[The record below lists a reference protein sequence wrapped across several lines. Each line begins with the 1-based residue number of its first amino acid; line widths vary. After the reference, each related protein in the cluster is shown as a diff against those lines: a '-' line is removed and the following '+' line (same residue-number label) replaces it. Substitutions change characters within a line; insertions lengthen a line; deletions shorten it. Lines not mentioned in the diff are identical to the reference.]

1 MPVLTWLLWT
11 YGNSTYHLILT
22 TKVRSDLASA
32 QQYFLRLEELQA
44 QQVLAFAQSEKLV
57 RAYREHNSMP
67 VFREILETQR
77 LENRLSYLVFRSAS
91 QPPFLQ
97 HPSSGL
103 VAMEAETLKGFSAG
117 LPELASVHVL
127 PTPNASPDEKKW
139 QHRGLVM
146 RSSAPVVVDGKT
158 VGVLEGG
165 LLLNRN
171 LSITD
176 NISDLVYPHGA
187 LLGDSRG
194 TVTIF
199 MDDVRVATN
208 VTLAN
213 GSRAIGTRVSASVKE
228 KVLGRGEVWFDLAFV
243 VNDWFMSGYAPLKD
257 ELGNRVGMLY
267 VGFLEAPY
275 REVKE
280 KIMWLLL
287 LGTGLASLLSIW
299 FGTRLANGVF
309 DPLFRMNYTMNRV
322 EAGDVNARVGTLSRN
337 DEFSELAQHFD
348 ELLDKLAQRRLQ
360 LEALNS
366 ALDARV
372 VSRTAELVEANQMLR
387 SAQEQMIASER
398 LATIGQLT
406 AGVAHEVNNPLAV
419 MQGHLDLMREALIN
433 GDSIAH
439 EIKLLDEQ
447 VQRMRQIVQ
456 KLLQFMRP
464 ESYAGYVEPLDVN
477 ETIRDAEL
485 LIEQELRLAQVKPF
499 YDLAATHRVTISRT
513 ELQQVLVNVLINAC
527 HATASLENA
536 GVRRPCIW
544 ITSRDIELNG
554 QPAVEIAIEN
564 NGPAIHKTHM
574 DLIFDLFFTTK
585 RQKGTGLGLPVSKMV
600 LQRYGGYL
608 SAESPVLHPYDPSL
622 PGEGGARFV
631 MQLLQKARFS
641 SDMIQQAISLTKKG
655 VQNNSNGDV
664 VS

>member
-1 MPVLTWLLWT
+1 
-11 YGNSTYHLILT
+11 
-22 TKVRSDLASA
+22 
-32 QQYFLRLEELQA
+32 
-44 QQVLAFAQSEKLV
+44 
-57 RAYREHNSMP
+57 
-67 VFREILETQR
+67 
-77 LENRLSYLVFRSAS
+77 
-91 QPPFLQ
+91 
-97 HPSSGL
+97 
-103 VAMEAETLKGFSAG
+103 
-117 LPELASVHVL
+117 
-127 PTPNASPDEKKW
+127 
-139 QHRGLVM
+139 
-146 RSSAPVVVDGKT
+146 
-158 VGVLEGG
+158 
-165 LLLNRN
+165 
-171 LSITD
+171 
-176 NISDLVYPHGA
+176 
-187 LLGDSRG
+187 
-194 TVTIF
+194 
-199 MDDVRVATN
+199 
-208 VTLAN
+208 
-213 GSRAIGTRVSASVKE
+213 
-228 KVLGRGEVWFDLAFV
+228 VLGRGEVWFDLAFV

-257 ELGNRVGMLY
+257 ELGNRLGMLY

-275 REVKE
+275 RQVKE

-287 LGTGLASLLSIW
+287 LGTGAASLLSIW
-299 FGTRLANGVF
+299 LGTRLANGVF

-322 EAGDVNARVGTLSRN
+322 EAGDEKARVGELNRN

-348 ELLDKLAQRRLQ
+348 ELLDKLAKRRLQ
-360 LEALNS
+360 LETLNS

-372 VSRTAELVEANQMLR
+372 VSRTAELVEANLMLR

-477 ETIRDAEL
+477 DTIRDAEVL
-485 LIEQELRLAQVKPF
+485 VEQELRLAQVRPF
-499 YDLAATHRVTISRT
+499 YDLAATHQVTISRT

-527 HATASLENA
+527 HATAVLHEEGA
-536 GVRRPCIW
+536 QRPHIW
-544 ITSRDIELNG
+544 VTSRDIELNG
-554 QPAVEIAIEN
+554 QPAVEIVIEN
-564 NGPAIHKTHM
+564 NGPAIEKAHM

-600 LQRYGGYL
+600 VQRYGGYL
-608 SAESPVLHPYDPSL
+608 AAESPVSRAYDPTVL
-622 PGEGGARFV
+622 KEGGARFV

-655 VQNNSNGDV
+655 VQNKSSGDV